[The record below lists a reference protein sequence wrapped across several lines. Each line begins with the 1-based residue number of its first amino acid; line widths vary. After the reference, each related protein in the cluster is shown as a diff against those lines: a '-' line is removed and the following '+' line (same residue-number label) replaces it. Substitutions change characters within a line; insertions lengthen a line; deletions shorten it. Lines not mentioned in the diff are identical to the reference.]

1 MPKLGFWP
9 KTKKPHHRIKSEG
22 SQGQKNLGRFEKANF
37 PRKKPGAPIPFAWPR
52 PVVRRST
59 FHRGGYPDILKPQT
73 VLPSHTLGLTR
84 PTGAPQGPVEPAARL
99 IPREHAPRPVCP
111 VRPGRQADHNDPR
124 PRVPPTRYWLSPV
137 GFVPVS
143 GLFLPGHLFPPPD
156 QPGATPTGGD
166 FPPEGFQAHPWA
178 RGGIRQEVRPIQRE
192 IWCRFFATIAYPT
205 AANGATN
212 GNRMRCPSHRQPGTK
227 VRQYP
232 VAPALV
238 RSFPSGPRA

>member
-1 MPKLGFWP
+1 MVGTHQPPLPRQSHLRPMPKPGFGP
-9 KTKKPHHRIKSEG
+9 KTEESHHRIKSET

-52 PVVRRST
+52 PVIRRST
-59 FHRGGYPDILKPQT
+59 FHGGGDPDILKPQT
-73 VLPSHTLGLTR
+73 VLPSHALGLTR

-111 VRPGRQADHNDPR
+111 MRPGSQSHHHNAGLGI
-124 PRVPPTRYWLSPV
+124 PPTRHWLSPV

-156 QPGATPTGGD
+156 QPGAAPTGGD
-166 FPPEGFQAHPWA
+166 FPPERFQAHPWA

-192 IWCRFFATIAYPT
+192 IACRLAATIAYPK
-205 AANGATN
+205 AAKGAIS
-212 GNRMRCPSHRQPGTK
+212 GN
-227 VRQYP
+227 
-232 VAPALV
+232 
-238 RSFPSGPRA
+238 